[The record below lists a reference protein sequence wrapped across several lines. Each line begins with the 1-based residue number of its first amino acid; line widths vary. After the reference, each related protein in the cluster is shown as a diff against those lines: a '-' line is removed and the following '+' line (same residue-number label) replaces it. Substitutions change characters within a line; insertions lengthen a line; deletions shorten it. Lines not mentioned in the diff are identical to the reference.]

1 MLHNGSTKRSAGGGG
16 QGNFSFPSAHEAK
29 ANCLVLFFLVQS

>member
-1 MLHNGSTKRSAGGGG
+1 MLHNGSTKRSAGG